1 MSDQRLHPR
10 ASLRTL
16 VTVLVDTSE
25 GRAPL
30 QVFKG
35 WTEDLSAS
43 GMQLACND
51 ELPQGRVFARI
62 LLPGLD
68 DKVVECQILRSSR
81 RAPTGFRR
89 SSGPQFVYGVRFVA
103 LQPQTDF
110 ERTHAIP
117 DEAARSA
124 V

>member
-1 MSDQRLHPR
+1 MTDQRLHPR

-16 VTVLVDTSE
+16 ATVLVDTSE
-25 GRAPL
+25 GHEPL
-30 QVFKG
+30 QTFKG

-51 ELPQGRVFARI
+51 ELPPGRVFARI

-89 SSGPQFVYGVRFVA
+89 ASGPQFVYGVRFVA
-103 LQPQTDF
+103 LQPQADF
-110 ERTHAIP
+110 ERSYIVPADTAQ
-117 DEAARSA
+117 SA